1 MKTLRSFSFIVPLA
15 VATFALV
22 GCSDFDNG
30 YTEKEM
36 KFNADFN
43 HEFGSFDETQD
54 WNLAERARVTVTTS
68 ELKDINVYT
77 EKDGIY
83 VQVGTFKNVMG
94 TKKLE
99 FDVIE
104 DVQNLVVS
112 DGDVALRAVVGGTVN
127 FDDMT
132 SAEGEVMETRGGEEQ
147 RRNMWKELGYRIP
160 ANITEAERRAVVEE
174 FSYPHYQAYNEVLV
188 PWNDYFIQ
196 QVYKG
201 EASYVDAFNQNTGT
215 ASDEMDRLMV
225 WDNSAPEW
233 SKQYDNSYLHVN
245 DFNSGN
251 QEVTVYS
258 DDDIN
263 HESPIIGITL
273 MCDLDPN
280 NCPTEEVTLKDAQG
294 NEVKKNWVK
303 QFMYHNSQSSEYKAT
318 YILKNVSWEEPD
330 GTKKSGTYLGFDF
343 MADKPAGQPANLNM
357 DVTRDWVFN
366 DWIIKLSEGLDV
378 TVPVSELQNAQPQ
391 AWILAA
397 EDLGG
402 GFDIDYNDVVV
413 AVERDGNSLKVTPLA
428 AGGTLAS
435 YLFFEIGKDNYK
447 CVGEIHQLFGEAP
460 VNSGSYHPVNLGED
474 IKSAA
479 TVTIP
484 NVPETWSLSSAIN
497 EENNMGG
504 FTIRVLPAG
513 APALGYTPK
522 YDDSAFDKA
531 TDVKAPVRGQSPYIL
546 CVPFAYTLINYPETG
561 KKTASIW
568 EWPTEQTYICDAYP
582 EFAEWVKDKKISKD
596 WYSKPAKKGF
606 VSTKEFTRRK
616 FGEQPATMTDN
627 EIEKCSSATVTAAFK
642 EKITPSGY
650 TSVEPPVATLELKEG
665 VTEVSMT
672 VGQTIDLLDYVT
684 TNYPK
689 CVYLSSDDYS
699 AFTPVE
705 AHKITCGISGHAST
719 IHIKIATPTG
729 VLERTLKVNS
739 NGNNSDNQQQDQQ
752 DNQGEQ
758 GGQENGDDSTD
769 YGTRLGT
776 STIESYERNNP
787 RNFENTINVADLP
800 TSGSVTLTFVI
811 DWPYSLGYCS
821 IKAFR
826 WDNSNVWDPHWV
838 DKDLG
843 ANIEKKGDTY
853 YIVSTTVDASTYQGC
868 PFIQFIFYNGTL
880 KGAYYKQN

>member
-1 MKTLRSFSFIVPLA
+1 MKNQKTLTILVSLV
-15 VATFALV
+15 VAALILV
-22 GCSDFDNG
+22 GCSDYDNG
-30 YTEKEM
+30 FTEKEIQ
-36 KFNADFN
+36 FNVDFTR
-43 HEFGSFDETQD
+43 EFGSFDPEQD
-54 WNLAERARVTVTTS
+54 WNLAERANVTVITS
-68 ELKDINVYT
+68 ERKTVNVYT
-77 EKDGIY
+77 EKEGIY

-104 DVQNLVVS
+104 DMQNLVVS

-127 FDDMT
+127 FDDM
-132 SAEGEVMETRGGEEQ
+132 SSVDGEVMETRGGEDVN
-147 RRNMWKELGYRIP
+147 RNQWKSNGYKIP
-160 ANITEAERRAVVEE
+160 ANITEAEWRAVVEE

-188 PWNDYFIQ
+188 PWKDYFIQ

-201 EASYVDAFNQNTGT
+201 EASYADAFNQSTST
-215 ASDEMDRLMV
+215 VSDKMNRLMV

-233 SKQYDNSYLHVN
+233 SKLYDDSYLHVN

-251 QEVTVYS
+251 QTTQVYA
-258 DDDIN
+258 DDDVD
-263 HESPIIGITL
+263 HEHPIIGITL
-273 MCDLDPN
+273 MKGLDPS

-343 MADKPAGQPANLNM
+343 MADKPDGQPANLNM
-357 DVTRDWVFN
+357 DVTRDWIFN
-366 DWIIKLSEGLDV
+366 DWIIKLSEGLDA

-391 AWILAA
+391 AWILAG

-435 YLFFEIGKDNYK
+435 YLFFEIGENNYK

-460 VNSGSYHPVNLGED
+460 VTSGSYHPVNLDEN
-474 IKSAA
+474 IRSAA
-479 TVTIP
+479 AVTIP
-484 NVPETWSLSSAIN
+484 NVPETWSLSSSVN

-513 APALGYTPK
+513 TPALRYTPK
-522 YDDSAFDKA
+522 YDDPAFDKA
-531 TDVKAPVRGQSPYIL
+531 TDVKAPVKGQSPYIL
-546 CVPFAYTLINYPETG
+546 CVPFAYTLVNYPEAG
-561 KKTASIW
+561 QKTASIW

-582 EFAEWVKDKKISKD
+582 EFAEWVRDKKISKE

-616 FGEQPATMTDN
+616 FGEQPVTMSDT
-627 EIEKCSSATVTAAFK
+627 ERKKCSSATVTAAFK
-642 EKITPSGY
+642 DKITPSGY
-650 TSVEPPVATLELKEG
+650 TSVEPPVAALELKEG
-665 VTEVSMT
+665 VTEINMT

-689 CVYLSSDDYS
+689 CVFCSSDDYS
-699 AFTPVE
+699 AFTPAE
-705 AHKITCGISGHAST
+705 AHMVTCNIAGHTST

-729 VLERTLKVNS
+729 VLERTLQVNS
-739 NGNNSDNQQQDQQ
+739 NGNNSGEQELNEDLTDESS
-752 DNQGEQ
+752 DQGEQ
-758 GGQENGDDSTD
+758 GEVGGGEGALIPNSGTNIDLYVTGTTGNYTISYLNGAKIVEGVSAIIVRWE
-769 YGTRLGT
+769 Y
-776 STIESYERNNP
+776 
-787 RNFENTINVADLP
+787 
-800 TSGSVTLTFVI
+800 SGSETPNLRLQSWGDAFGGTWGNITITGNGSQELGNQELDICVSHQGTLQI
-811 DWPYSLGYCS
+811 QNG
-821 IKAFR
+821 
-826 WDNSNVWDPHWV
+826 NSNV
-838 DKDLG
+838 KFY
-843 ANIEKKGDTY
+843 IEQK
-853 YIVSTTVDASTYQGC
+853 
-868 PFIQFIFYNGTL
+868 
-880 KGAYYKQN
+880 

>member
-1 MKTLRSFSFIVPLA
+1 MKTLRSFSFIVPLV

-43 HEFGSFDETQD
+43 HEFGSFDKTQD
-54 WNLAERARVTVTTS
+54 WNLAERANVTVTTS
-68 ELKDINVYT
+68 EMKDINVYT

-147 RRNMWKELGYRIP
+147 RRNMWKDLGYKIP
-160 ANITEAERRAVVEE
+160 ANITEAEWRAVVEE

-188 PWNDYFIQ
+188 PWKDYFIQ

-201 EASYVDAFNQNTGT
+201 EASYADAFNQNTST
-215 ASDEMDRLMV
+215 ASGKMDRLMV

-251 QEVTVYS
+251 QEVKVYS

-263 HESPIIGITL
+263 HENPIIGITL
-273 MCDLDPN
+273 MKGLDPS
-280 NCPTEEVTLKDAQG
+280 NCPTEEVILKDAQG

-413 AVERDGNSLKVTPLA
+413 AVERDGNSLKVTPMA

-460 VNSGSYHPVNLGED
+460 VKSGSYHPVNLGED

-479 TVTIP
+479 PVTIP

-513 APALGYTPK
+513 APALGYTPR
-522 YDDSAFDKA
+522 YDDPAFDKA

-616 FGEQPATMTDN
+616 FGEQPAPMTDN

-665 VTEVSMT
+665 VTEIEVSK
-672 VGQTIDLLDYVT
+672 GQTIDLLDYVV

-689 CVYLSSDDYS
+689 SVFCESTSTGEMEPVSGSATQLKCLQADHRTLVY
-699 AFTPVE
+699 
-705 AHKITCGISGHAST
+705 IR
-719 IHIKIATPTG
+719 IATPTG
-729 VLERTLKVNS
+729 LLERQVYVISGSENS
-739 NGNNSDNQQQDQQ
+739 GQQGLDEDQT
-752 DNQGEQ
+752 DEGDEQGEQ
-758 GGQENGDDSTD
+758 GDQGGGGSDTSGDDILVDVTNQHEYIFTLEEKGSDTYD
-769 YGTRLGT
+769 VKYGTKTLL
-776 STIESYERNNP
+776 S
-787 RNFENTINVADLP
+787 NVKTLTLKWSEADSSAQFRIFRP
-800 TSGSVTLTFVI
+800 WGQIDAPSGASGSCTISNLNIFS
-811 DWPYSLGYCS
+811 PYGEDRE
-821 IKAFR
+821 IHII
-826 WDNSNVWDPHWV
+826 WNNSNDGQFKLH
-838 DKDLG
+838 
-843 ANIEKKGDTY
+843 
-853 YIVSTTVDASTYQGC
+853 VSE
-868 PFIQFIFYNGTL
+868 
-880 KGAYYKQN
+880 